1 MLAAA
6 TRRVAPARCSALL
19 QRALSTTPARR
30 GAADFNPKQQT
41 AAGARDK
48 AAVGVRPRPAAPHA

>member
-6 TRRVAPARCSALL
+6 TRRARCSAPLR
-19 QRALSTTPARR
+19 RALTTTPARR

-48 AAVGVRPRPAAPHA
+48 AAVGVRPRPTAPHA